1 MKSSVSPMFLT
12 YYMVKWDEIQQEESN
27 QKCTECGL
35 PLKRT
40 EKVTD
45 GKGLSY
51 EGYVCHR
58 DRSVTWVKIG

>member
-1 MKSSVSPMFLT
+1 
-12 YYMVKWDEIQQEESN
+12 MVKWDEIQQEESN